1 MGSEMCI
8 RDRHKRNVE
17 QAGFVILK
25 SPEIPSLLIETG
37 YISNPSEARKLATKR
52 HQKKIAQAIFRGA
65 RQYMKDNPPL
75 GSLLAWQRDDGGE
88 RLTTYVIVRGDTL
101 SEIASRYRVSS
112 DNIKRINGL
121 RSDKIRIGQVLKI
134 PAS

>member
-1 MGSEMCI
+1 
-8 RDRHKRNVE
+8 
-17 QAGFVILK
+17 
-25 SPEIPSLLIETG
+25 
-37 YISNPSEARKLATKR
+37 
-52 HQKKIAQAIFRGA
+52 
-65 RQYMKDNPPL
+65 MKDNPPP

-88 RLTTYVIVRGDTL
+88 RLTSYVIVRGDTL

-112 DNIKRINGL
+112 DNIKRVNGL